1 MNKLSA
7 LAIAVS
13 LAFLGGCSSMQPQN
27 NAAAADDEI
36 DYQKVATV
44 DHWAQG
50 RFMQVLWVNLPHKTP
65 SMMAAEQPPPR
76 PN

>member
-7 LAIAVS
+7 LALALS
-13 LAFLGGCSSMQPQN
+13 LAFLGGCSSMQPQV
-27 NAAAADDEI
+27 NAAAADDEV
-36 DYQKVATV
+36 DYQKVALV

-50 RFMQVLWVNLPHKTP
+50 RFMQVLWVNLPRKTP
-65 SMMAAEQPPPR
+65 AMMAAEPPQAR